1 MVLSVDGALV
11 KRPEVQAYWRKH
23 YQVAFERRMEGSD
36 GECLISG
43 CHGVI
48 APTHEKIKGMSS
60 LGGQASG
67 VSLMSFEKEAFRPMV
82 GSRTKQSGFA
92 GPPMAYVLALNG
104 PVADHDGAR
113 SGPGRPARHRG
124 CRLCL
129 LLRDTDASTLGY
141 DVIPKHR
148 SSAGSSAL
156 QSEGGPP
163 AQPFLSRRSLRQWR
177 RLRVRYWVDL
187 SLPVKSNLK
196 TA

>member
-1 MVLSVDGALV
+1 VVLSVDGALV
-11 KRPEVQAYWRKH
+11 KRPKCRPMAKH
-23 YQVAFERRMEGSD
+23 TKWLSNGAWKAAMASASF
-36 GECLISG
+36 G

-48 APTHEKIKGMSS
+48 APPTKRSRACPASGRDRRLLMSS
-60 LGGQASG
+60 D
-67 VSLMSFEKEAFRPMV
+67 KEAFRPMV